1 MNLLLSPKE
10 RETWR
15 TNWRVGQGCP
25 LLVKGGNAHDYTLWY
40 RGRGKCTRHFLKKRK
55 VRKGAITALK
65 GEVKHFTD
73 TKDIWMVIEGFYNP
87 RDGSTLD
94 QWFLTWV
101 RSNPRGSLSHS
112 QGFGRGQDTH
122 SIARFTLAM
131 SGRFYIYL
139 CFEEI
144 IFYFSNYEGFGECT
158 DEACRVQY
166 LQ

>member
-1 MNLLLSPKE
+1 QVDAYMPLLSLFDLSHFYISSSD
-10 RETWR
+10 RY
-15 TNWRVGQGCP
+15 
-25 LLVKGGNAHDYTLWY
+25 DLW
-40 RGRGKCTRHFLKKRK
+40 
-55 VRKGAITALK
+55 
-65 GEVKHFTD
+65 
-73 TKDIWMVIEGFYNP
+73 
-87 RDGSTLD
+87 

-101 RSNPRGSLSHS
+101 RLNPRGSLSHS

-122 SIARFTLAM
+122 SIARLTLAM
-131 SGRFYIYL
+131 SGRVYIYL

>member
-1 MNLLLSPKE
+1 MDISVFIIHLTFVIWHVQSVRMYACCSRLTTADNTPGMFT
-10 RETWR
+10 R
-15 TNWRVGQGCP
+15 
-25 LLVKGGNAHDYTLWY
+25 YTSF
-40 RGRGKCTRHFLKKRK
+40 CVSKRK
-55 VRKGAITALK
+55 NHL
-65 GEVKHFTD
+65 E
-73 TKDIWMVIEGFYNP
+73 
-87 RDGSTLD
+87 

-158 DEACRVQY
+158 DEARRVQY